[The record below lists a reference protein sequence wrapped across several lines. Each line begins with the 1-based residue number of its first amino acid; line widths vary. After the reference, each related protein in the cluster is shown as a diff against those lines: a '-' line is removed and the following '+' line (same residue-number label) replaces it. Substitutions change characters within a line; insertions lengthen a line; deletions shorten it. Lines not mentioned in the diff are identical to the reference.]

1 MVTLKQL
8 SERKKQVDQLKPFSR
23 ALIENLNDWYR
34 VELTYSSNAIEGNT
48 LTRQETAQ
56 VVEKNLSVA
65 GKQVKE
71 HLEAINHA
79 EAWNYVMSNKN
90 KKIDEKEIL
99 KLHQMV
105 LSKINDQEA
114 GRYRQVRVRVAGSK
128 GVVFP
133 NSVKVPKL
141 MKNLV
146 KWLNLKSKMHPVEK
160 AALFHLKLVS
170 IHPFIDGNGRVAR
183 LLMNWMLVKVGY
195 QPTVIEAEKRQEY
208 ILAIEKAQVA
218 GDLDDYLQVIYR
230 AVNKSLIRLSESVN
244 QKSSKKA
251 TDKKL
256 LKIGELAQE
265 VSESVPTIR
274 FWTTEGL
281 LSFRQ
286 KTKGGYAL
294 YDSKMIKV
302 VKRIRDLQTAERLT
316 IKEIKA
322 RLR

>member
-128 GVVFP
+128 
-133 NSVKVPKL
+133 
-141 MKNLV
+141 
-146 KWLNLKSKMHPVEK
+146 
-160 AALFHLKLVS
+160 
-170 IHPFIDGNGRVAR
+170 
-183 LLMNWMLVKVGY
+183 
-195 QPTVIEAEKRQEY
+195 
-208 ILAIEKAQVA
+208 
-218 GDLDDYLQVIYR
+218 
-230 AVNKSLIRLSESVN
+230 
-244 QKSSKKA
+244 
-251 TDKKL
+251 
-256 LKIGELAQE
+256 
-265 VSESVPTIR
+265 
-274 FWTTEGL
+274 
-281 LSFRQ
+281 
-286 KTKGGYAL
+286 
-294 YDSKMIKV
+294 
-302 VKRIRDLQTAERLT
+302 
-316 IKEIKA
+316 
-322 RLR
+322 